1 MKRMTKKI
9 IFVASALVLI
19 GVSIYV
25 IYVNSHLRPHENL
38 DVPYEE
44 VNKGVIDIEVEAVK
58 SITENISSPIEIA
71 ALIKEMGVPFNRDY
85 LAPTEYVS
93 GYSTNYAQAFALG
106 VFSADLGYLNMYNKT
121 GSVIDYLSTIKSL
134 ADNINVGQY
143 FDFATLKRLASNS
156 ANVDSLKYISV
167 HSFNQIDQNL
177 RQRKRGNLSALIIAG
192 AWLEGIYITIQVSKI
207 KPEPKLLEKIGE
219 QKIILSDLMTLLA
232 SYAKD
237 PIFKNYVNEFNTIKS
252 KFDEVKITYEQGE
265 PVTVVENGMMTV
277 VQKDRSVVHLTTQ
290 QLNEISQTVEQIRN
304 RLIRQ

>member
-1 MKRMTKKI
+1 MTKKI

-19 GVSIYV
+19 GISIYV

-265 PVTVVENGMMTV
+265 PVTVIENGMMTV

>member
-19 GVSIYV
+19 GISIYV

-265 PVTVVENGMMTV
+265 PVTVIENGMMTV

>member
-1 MKRMTKKI
+1 MIKKI
-9 IFVASALVLI
+9 IFIASAVILI
-19 GVSIYV
+19 GVSIYI
-25 IYVNSHLRPHENL
+25 IYINSHLKPHENL

-71 ALIKEMGVPFNRDY
+71 ALIKEMGVPFNRDF
-85 LAPTEYVS
+85 LAPTDYVS
-93 GYSTNYAQAFALG
+93 NYSTNYAQAFALG

-121 GSVIDYLSTIKSL
+121 GSVIDYLTTIKNL
-134 ADNINVGQY
+134 ADAINVGQY

-156 ANVDSLKYISV
+156 SNVDSLKYISV

-207 KPEPKLLEKIGE
+207 KPDPKLLEKIGE

-237 PIFKNYVNEFNTIKS
+237 PIFKNYVNEFNSIKA
-252 KFDEVKITYEQGE
+252 KFDEVQITYEQGE

-277 VQKDRSVVHLTTQ
+277 VQKDRSIVHITTQ
-290 QLNEISQTVEQIRN
+290 QLNDISQTVELIRN

>member
-1 MKRMTKKI
+1 MTKKI
-9 IFVASALVLI
+9 IFIASAIVLI
-19 GVSIYV
+19 GISIYV
-25 IYVNSHLRPHENL
+25 IYINSHLQPHENL
-38 DVPYEE
+38 EVPYEE
-44 VNKGVIDIEVEAVK
+44 INKGVIDIEVEAVK

-93 GYSTNYAQAFALG
+93 SYSTNYAQAFALG

-121 GSVIDYLSTIKSL
+121 GSVIDYLSTIKNL
-134 ADNINVGQY
+134 ADAINVGQY

-156 ANVDSLKYISV
+156 SNVDSLKYISV

-192 AWLEGIYITIQVSKI
+192 AWLEGIYITIQVSKV
-207 KPEPKLLEKIGE
+207 KPDPKLLEKIGE
-219 QKIILSDLMTLLA
+219 QKIILTDLMTLLA

-237 PIFKNYVNEFNTIKS
+237 PIFKNYVNEFNNIKA
-252 KFDEVKITYEQGE
+252 KFDEVTITYEQGE

-277 VQKDRSVVHLTTQ
+277 VQKDKSIVHITTQ
-290 QLNEISQTVEQIRN
+290 QLNEISQTVESIRN
-304 RLIRQ
+304 RLIKQ

>member
-1 MKRMTKKI
+1 MTKRI
-9 IFVASALVLI
+9 IFIASALILI

-25 IYVNSHLRPHENL
+25 IYINSHLKPHENL

-93 GYSTNYAQAFALG
+93 NYSTNYAQAFALG

-121 GSVIDYLSTIKSL
+121 GSVIDYLSTIKNL
-134 ADNINVGQY
+134 ADGINVGQY

-156 ANVDSLKYISV
+156 SNVDSLKYISV

-207 KPEPKLLEKIGE
+207 KPDPKLLEKIGE

-237 PIFKNYVNEFNTIKS
+237 PIFKNYVNEFNNIKA

-277 VQKDRSVVHLTTQ
+277 VQKDKSIVHITTQ
-290 QLNEISQTVEQIRN
+290 QLNEISQIVELTRN
-304 RLIRQ
+304 KLIKQ

>member
-265 PVTVVENGMMTV
+265 PVTVIENGMMTV

>member
-1 MKRMTKKI
+1 MTKKI

-265 PVTVVENGMMTV
+265 PVTVIENGMMTV
-277 VQKDRSVVHLTTQ
+277 VQKDRSIVHLTTQ

>member
-9 IFVASALVLI
+9 IFITSALVLI
-19 GVSIYV
+19 GISIYV
-25 IYVNSHLRPHENL
+25 IYINSHLRPHENL

-156 ANVDSLKYISV
+156 SNVDSLKYISV

-207 KPEPKLLEKIGE
+207 KPEPRLLEKIGE

-265 PVTVVENGMMTV
+265 PVTVIENGMMTV

>member
-1 MKRMTKKI
+1 MKRVTKKI

-265 PVTVVENGMMTV
+265 PVTVIENGMMTV

>member
-1 MKRMTKKI
+1 MTKKI

-19 GVSIYV
+19 GISIYV
-25 IYVNSHLRPHENL
+25 IYINSHLRPHENL

-265 PVTVVENGMMTV
+265 PVTVIENGMMTV
-277 VQKDRSVVHLTTQ
+277 VQKDKSIVHLTAQ

>member
-1 MKRMTKKI
+1 MKRVTKKI

-71 ALIKEMGVPFNRDY
+71 ALIKEMEVPFNRDY

-265 PVTVVENGMMTV
+265 PVTVIENGMMTV

>member
-1 MKRMTKKI
+1 MTKRI
-9 IFVASALVLI
+9 IFIASALILI

-25 IYVNSHLRPHENL
+25 IYINSHLKPHENL

-93 GYSTNYAQAFALG
+93 NYSTNYAQAFALG

-121 GSVIDYLSTIKSL
+121 GSVIDYLSTIKNL
-134 ADNINVGQY
+134 ADGINVGQY

-156 ANVDSLKYISV
+156 SNVDSLKYISV

-207 KPEPKLLEKIGE
+207 KPDPKLLEKIGE

-237 PIFKNYVNEFNTIKS
+237 PIFKNYVNEFNNIKA

-277 VQKDRSVVHLTTQ
+277 VQKDKSIVHITTQ
-290 QLNEISQTVEQIRN
+290 QLNEISQTVELTRN
-304 RLIRQ
+304 KLIKQ

>member
-1 MKRMTKKI
+1 MIKKI
-9 IFVASALVLI
+9 IFIASTILLI
-19 GVSIYV
+19 GVSIYI
-25 IYVNSHLRPHENL
+25 IYINSHLKPHENL
-38 DVPYEE
+38 EVPYEE
-44 VNKGVIDIEVEAVK
+44 INKGVIDIEVEAVK

-71 ALIKEMGVPFNRDY
+71 ALIKEMGVPFNRDF
-85 LAPTEYVS
+85 LAPTEFVS
-93 GYSTNYAQAFALG
+93 NYSTNYAQAFALG

-121 GSVIDYLSTIKSL
+121 GSVIDYLTTIKNL
-134 ADNINVGQY
+134 ADGINVGQY

-156 ANVDSLKYISV
+156 SNVDSLKYISV

-207 KPEPKLLEKIGE
+207 KPDPKLLEKIGE

-237 PIFKNYVNEFNTIKS
+237 PIFKNYVNEFNNIKA
-252 KFDEVKITYEQGE
+252 KFDEVQITYEQGE

-277 VQKDRSVVHLTTQ
+277 VQKDKSIVHITTQ
-290 QLNEISQTVEQIRN
+290 QLNEISRTVETTRN